1 MKKIEATQFE
11 MKNQN
16 LSELLS
22 RTAERFPSKLAL
34 QHPVKMT
41 YQKLQDEVD
50 SYAFGLKNVGISRN
64 TRTILMIPPGPE
76 FIVLT
81 FALLRVG
88 AILVMIDPG
97 MGAKAMANALA
108 GVEADAFIGIPKAH
122 VFKKIYPGAFKTVKI
137 NVTVGRRWFWGGYRL
152 TDLRSDK
159 AYLHPSIQI
168 KAEDMV
174 AIFFTSGSTG
184 PPKGVV
190 FTAAMLNAQIRHLES
205 DFKYGP
211 EEIELC
217 TFPLLGLFSI
227 CLGLTLVIADMDTV
241 RPATLNP
248 KKIITNIQQNKC
260 TQMFCSPMVLN
271 RLACY
276 GKETKVKLPSLKR
289 VITAGAPASKGLL
302 ESFRQLL
309 SEDAEIYTPYGA
321 TEALPMT
328 KITASELL
336 QQNNSSEENK
346 EGICVGR
353 PLKGID
359 VKIIEISDD
368 PIISWEDAHELP
380 ANEIGEIVIKGPVV
394 SREYFNLPYANAI
407 AKIENPQNGDAW
419 HRMGD
424 VGRLDKVGRLW
435 FYGRKSHRVVTPEYT
450 LFTIPCEAVFNQHP
464 RVSRSALVGVPNQV
478 KKQQKPVLCVQLE
491 PGDSGHNKKDLIGE
505 LLELGATNQMTN
517 RIKDFLFPKN
527 FPVDARHNAKIQREK
542 LALWVKRRIR

>member
-1 MKKIEATQFE
+1 

-41 YQKLQDEVD
+41 YQKLQDEVNR
-50 SYAFGLKNVGISRN
+50 YAFGLESTGITRN
-64 TRTILMIPPGPE
+64 THTILMIPPGPE

-122 VFKKIYPGAFKTVKI
+122 FFKKLYPGAFKSVKI
-137 NVTVGRRWFWGGYRL
+137 DVTVGRRLFWNGYRL
-152 TDLRSDK
+152 KNLRSDR
-159 AYLHPSIQI
+159 ACPYPFAQI

-190 FTAAMLNAQIRHLES
+190 FTAAMLNAQIRYLES
-205 DFKYGP
+205 DFKYSP
-211 EEIELC
+211 KEIELC

-227 CLGLTLVIADMDTV
+227 CLGLTLVMADMDTV

-248 KKIITNIQQNKC
+248 KKIVANIQQHKC

-271 RLACY
+271 RLAGY
-276 GKETKVKLPSLKR
+276 GEKTKVKLSSMKK
-289 VITAGAPASKGLL
+289 VITAGAPASKVLL
-302 ESFRQLL
+302 ESFRRLL

-328 KITASELL
+328 KIIASELL
-336 QQNNSSEENK
+336 RQNTSNEENK

-359 VKIIEISDD
+359 VKIIEITDD
-368 PIISWEDAHELP
+368 PISTWEDALELP
-380 ANEIGEIVIKGPVV
+380 ANEIGEIVVKGPVV
-394 SREYFNLPYANAI
+394 SREYFNLPEANAI
-407 AKIENPQNGDAW
+407 AKIENLKNGDIW

-424 VGRLDKVGRLW
+424 VGRLDKDGKLW
-435 FYGRKSHRVVTPEYT
+435 FYGRKSHRVVTLEQT

-464 RVSRSALVGVPNQV
+464 CVFRSALVGVPDEV
-478 KKQQKPVLCVQLE
+478 KEQQKPVLCVQLK
-491 PGDSGHNKKDLIGE
+491 PDDSGHNKKDLIRE
-505 LLELGATNQMTN
+505 LLDLGATSDMTKH
-517 RIKDFLFPKN
+517 IKNFLFTKY

-542 LALWVKRRIR
+542 LAIWAKRRIK

>member
-1 MKKIEATQFE
+1 

-22 RTAERFPSKLAL
+22 LAAEQYPSKLAL
-34 QHPVKMT
+34 KHPVKMT
-41 YQKLQDEVD
+41 YQKLQSEVD
-50 SYAFGLKNVGISRN
+50 GYAFGLENAGITQN

-108 GVEADAFIGIPKAH
+108 GVEADAFIGIHKAH
-122 VFKKIYPGAFKTVKI
+122 IFKKIYSGAFKSVKI
-137 NVTVGRRWFWGGYRL
+137 NVTVGRRWFWNGYRL
-152 TDLRSDK
+152 KDLWLDR
-159 AYLHPSIQI
+159 ARPYPFAQI
-168 KAEDMV
+168 KAEDMI

-190 FTAAMLNAQIRHLES
+190 FTAAMLNAQIRYLES
-205 DFKYGP
+205 DFKYKP

-227 CLGLTLVIADMDTV
+227 CLGLTLVMADMDTV

-248 KKIITNIQQNKC
+248 KKIVANIQQHKC

-271 RLACY
+271 RLAYY
-276 GKETKVKLPSLKR
+276 GEKTKVKLPSMKK
-289 VITAGAPASKGLL
+289 VITAGAPASKALL

-309 SEDAEIYTPYGA
+309 SEEAEIYTPYGA

-328 KITASELL
+328 KITGAELL
-336 QQNNSSEENK
+336 QQNSGSDENK
-346 EGICVGR
+346 EGICVGH

-359 VKIIEISDD
+359 VKIIEITDD
-368 PIISWEDAHELP
+368 PIFTWEDALELP
-380 ANEIGEIVIKGPVV
+380 TNEIGEIVVKGPVV
-394 SREYFNLPYANAI
+394 SHEYFNLPEANAS
-407 AKIENPQNGDAW
+407 AKIANPQKGDVW

-424 VGRLDKVGRLW
+424 VGKLDQAGRLW
-435 FYGRKSHRVVTPEYT
+435 FYGRKSHRVVTHGQT
-450 LFTIPCEAVFNQHP
+450 LFTIPCEAVFNQHS
-464 RVSRSALVGVPNQV
+464 RVSRSALVGIPDEVN
-478 KKQQKPVLCVQLE
+478 KQQKPVLCVQLR
-491 PGDSGHNKKDLIGE
+491 PGDSGHNKNDLIRE
-505 LLELGATNQMTN
+505 LLELGATNDMTKL
-517 RIKDFLFPKN
+517 IKDILFPKY
-527 FPVDARHNAKIQREK
+527 FPFDARHNAKIQREK
-542 LALWVKRRIR
+542 LAIWAKRRMN

>member
-1 MKKIEATQFE
+1 

-22 RTAERFPSKLAL
+22 RIAERFPSKLAL

-41 YQKLQDEVD
+41 YQKLQDEVNR
-50 SYAFGLKNVGISRN
+50 YAFGLENSGISRN

-122 VFKKIYPGAFKTVKI
+122 LFRKICPAAFKTVKI
-137 NVTVGRRWFWGGYRL
+137 NVTEGRRWFWSGYRL
-152 TDLRSDK
+152 KDLRSDK
-159 AYLHPSIQI
+159 AHSYSSAQI
-168 KAEDMV
+168 SAEDIV

-190 FTAAMLNAQIRHLES
+190 FTTAMLNAQIGYLES
-205 DFKYGP
+205 DFKYKP

-227 CLGLTLVIADMDTV
+227 CLGLTLVLADMDTV
-241 RPATLNP
+241 HPATLNP
-248 KKIITNIQQNKC
+248 KKIVANIQQNKC
-260 TQMFCSPMVLN
+260 TQVFCSPMVLN
-271 RLACY
+271 RLAGY
-276 GKETKVKLPSLKR
+276 GKKTKVKLPSLKR
-289 VITAGAPASKGLL
+289 VITAGAPASKALL

-328 KITASELL
+328 KITGSELL
-336 QQNNSSEENK
+336 QRNSSSEENQ

-353 PLKGID
+353 PLAGVD
-359 VKIIEISDD
+359 VKIIEIGDD
-368 PIISWEDAHELP
+368 PISSWEDTLELP
-380 ANEIGEIVIKGPVV
+380 ANEIGEIVVKGAVV
-394 SREYFNLPYANAI
+394 SREYFNLPKANAS
-407 AKIENPQNGDAW
+407 AKIENPKNRDVW

-424 VGRLDKVGRLW
+424 VGKLDKSGRLW
-435 FYGRKSHRVVTPEYT
+435 FYGRKSHRVVTLEQT

-464 RVSRSALVGVPNQV
+464 RVCRSALVGIPDEVN
-478 KKQQKPVLCVQLE
+478 KQQKPVLCVQLR
-491 PGDSGHNKKDLIGE
+491 PGDSGHNKKNLIRE
-505 LLELGATNQMTN
+505 LLELGATNDMTKL
-517 RIKDFLFPKN
+517 IKDILFLKY

-542 LALWVKRRIR
+542 LALWAKRRIK